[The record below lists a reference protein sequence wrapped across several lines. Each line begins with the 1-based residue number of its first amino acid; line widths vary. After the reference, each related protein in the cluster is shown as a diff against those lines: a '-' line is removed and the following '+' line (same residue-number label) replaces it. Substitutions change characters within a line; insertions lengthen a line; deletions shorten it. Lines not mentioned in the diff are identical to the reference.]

1 MSENG
6 EETPDDHKPEVKPL
20 STILPSTYKDVDV
33 TEIFPDF
40 RRGKVILITMS

>member
-6 EETPDDHKPEVKPL
+6 EETSEDPKPEVTPL
-20 STILPSTYKDVDV
+20 STILPSTYKDMDV

-40 RRGKVILITMS
+40 RRGKVMLITIF